1 MFGFFTAEVVEDM
14 KCMILGV
21 IRVVGQFTS
30 RRYQSH
36 RGESM
41 YVFVYSQVSPEY
53 DMKRTDHNDIHMGIF

>member
-1 MFGFFTAEVVEDM
+1 MYDFR
-14 KCMILGV
+14 CY
-21 IRVVGQFTS
+21 RVVGQFTS